1 MVFSSKGSRI
11 FTLSILLV
19 ILVSSN
25 SMVLS
30 SRSDSA
36 SAQQFSSG
44 IPPTY
49 GISEL
54 SPSNAINQSVLF
66 SATRGDPSVSALEG
80 FIEQKLL
87 PFDIRLVLLDIGWQN
102 YKVGEVPYEQ
112 WVNNWLTACDS
123 LGVGNVLSIPQLT
136 TLGINS
142 TWVDSLLAIDPSART
157 FDALGR
163 PINFFSFD
171 NPDVTTYLESDLSL
185 LLSYYGNHTSWI
197 GLGAGVPYSN
207 PYYQGSSEVPVMGYS
222 NFSIQSFMNS
232 VYYFRDVNTSGF
244 LPNGLPDPLWNT
256 FVNTSQTIQL
266 SSGVWMESV
275 PYRVSGN
282 GSMGTTV
289 RIRFYLPAN
298 VSEIS
303 FSWYGYRVGHPGP
316 LLLQP
321 FSDVNGVPG
330 NNLTPVPIE
339 DPAQNVGSSPGWQ
352 TSPALN
358 MSLASG
364 WYWLFISNPIA
375 NDSGYY
381 YVYQRA
387 YQVTDAEQV
396 QLLGNSVQNIT
407 SPILEVLQNGNPIQ
421 VYPYQ
426 QDVPNPQPTQNF
438 IATHSFSFNTVF
450 LFLSDRA
457 YNPINATVEVIDL
470 NSGAIVG
477 EGILSQALLQGV
489 QNWSPVLLN
498 KTVSAIQ
505 GHMYEIRVVE
515 PPQSQDSWATVL
527 RGVFTNPSSSGFQNQ
542 SSYLLFR
549 LELLSFSGGLLT
561 SDRITSN
568 GRDAVRNGFL
578 DAVRIIPSSN
588 ETMESFSIL
597 MKNLFSNGEN
607 YTGQGT
613 FTVSVRPSSSKG
625 NFPSN
630 ITLESISVPGS
641 KVPQNG
647 WVNITGFHVSLTK
660 GDPYWI
666 VMSSN
671 SSSGFSLA
679 RLTSAYKYQ
688 VLVSPNNGTSWIY
701 PFEGPTELS
710 FMVNTT
716 GESFG
721 NFIEAIPEIQLSG
734 SQEYAQPFSVSAP
747 TEAVGVYMGIIE
759 RANLLPLGSALKV
772 SIHPDNGKNA
782 PSGITLASGL
792 YSGYNLTFYSPDQ
805 IQFSTIAMLS
815 PGIKYWLVVQPT
827 NGTYDVDPVEYSAR
841 PPGLPANWT
850 ALISPDSGKTWS
862 RISNFT
868 TILSYELITPAVS
881 NPTLS
886 TYQISSFLAE
896 YHGTPIDSQEPHG
909 WNAYI
914 KSSQIETFEDLVS
927 EAVIDTGRNFHFFI
941 DKGNSLT
948 FLANSGAL
956 DAVVPMNLG
965 SCSELVSAL
974 LDTFPQS
981 YTQYLSIQG
990 LSIQSCPPSAFSQ
1003 YTQQLQLM
1011 SYIGPQY
1018 GARSVASILVIG
1030 NNPPQTLM
1038 GDLEAIANVQ
1048 FVRIQPGSDSPPLV
1062 NLSAYTAVI
1071 WTASE
1076 PVGTNIQTLF
1086 YNYVQS
1092 GGRLI
1097 FVGYPPDWGVNLLG
1111 FNPTEIQSYK
1121 LSANLSYTRQ
1131 LTIFTAHT
1139 PYSSGLSLG
1148 HPTPNS
1154 TLAVGND
1161 VLVSTN
1167 QFGSGIVV
1175 VLESTQ
1181 NIFALSL
1188 ASPPIQMLSNVIQYI
1203 STGSP
1208 SPIWFNL
1215 GPTPVSQQQITAS
1228 LSGIPGGPLEVWI
1241 SNPTNTTFTA
1251 GIGINASAVGMNGA
1265 WKVIDPLSLTSMN
1278 GTAKTI
1284 TYTMILSNYSWD
1296 VIYIEPQ
1303 RSDFIIQYTN
1313 IRLLDQLTYPTQTV
1327 YYLEGTYNETAL
1339 FVVPVHSS
1347 IRSVSVD
1354 AGESLPQYGIAQ
1366 ALFNASH
1373 GWYYNSSSA
1382 TLFVKYNSSGL
1393 DTVRIFI
1400 SSTPATPFQEFIT
1413 VWGLP
1418 VLAALAAVEG
1428 LTFFVFRMKNTPKL
1442 R

>member
-1 MVFSSKGSRI
+1 
-11 FTLSILLV
+11 
-19 ILVSSN
+19 
-25 SMVLS
+25 MVLS
-30 SRSDSA
+30 SSNSSA
-36 SAQQFSSG
+36 FAQQYSNG
-44 IPPTY
+44 MPPTY

-66 SATRGDPSVSALEG
+66 SATRGDLSVSALEG

-112 WVNNWLTACDS
+112 WVSNWLTACDS
-123 LGVGNVLSIPQLT
+123 LGVGNVLFVPQLT
-136 TLGINS
+136 TLGVNS
-142 TWVDSLLAIDPSART
+142 TWVNSLLAIDPSVRT

-163 PINFFSFD
+163 PINYFSFD
-171 NPDVTTYLESDLSL
+171 NPDVTTYLENDLSL

-197 GLGAGVPYSN
+197 GLSAGVPYSN
-207 PYYQGSSEVPVMGYS
+207 PYYQYSSEVPVMGYS
-222 NFSIQSFMNS
+222 NFSIQSFINS
-232 VYYFRDVNTSGF
+232 VYYFRDVNASGF
-244 LPNGLPDPLWNT
+244 LQNGLPDPLWST
-256 FVNTSQTIQL
+256 YVNTSQTIQL

-289 RIRFYLPAN
+289 RVRFYLPEN
-298 VSEIS
+298 VSEVS

-321 FSDVNGVPG
+321 FSDANGVPG
-330 NNLTPVPIE
+330 KNLTPVPIE
-339 DPAQNVGSSPGWQ
+339 DPAQDVGTTPGWQ

-358 MSLASG
+358 VSLASG
-364 WYWLFISNPIA
+364 WYWLFMSDPIA
-375 NDSGYY
+375 NDSNYY

-387 YQVTDAEQV
+387 YQVTNAEQV

-407 SPILEVLQNGNPIQ
+407 SPILEVLQNGKPVQ

-438 IATHSFSFNTVF
+438 IATRSFSFNAVF

-457 YNPINATVEVIDL
+457 YNPINATVEVIDQS
-470 NSGAIVG
+470 SGTIVG
-477 EGILSQALLQGV
+477 EGILSQALLRGV
-489 QNWSPVLLN
+489 QNWSPVFLN
-498 KTVSAIQ
+498 TTVNAIQ
-505 GHMYEIRVVE
+505 GHTYEISVVE

-527 RGVFTNPSSSGFQNQ
+527 RGVFTNPASSGFQNQ

-549 LELLSFSGGLLT
+549 LELLGFSGGLLT
-561 SDRITSN
+561 SDRISSN
-568 GRDAVRNGFL
+568 GRDAVRNGLL

-597 MKNLFSNGEN
+597 MKNLFSTGEN

-630 ITLESISVPGS
+630 ITLESMSVPGS

-660 GDPYWI
+660 GNPYWI

-716 GESFG
+716 RESFG
-721 NFIEAIPEIQLSG
+721 NFIEAIPEIPLSG

-747 TEAVGVYMGIIE
+747 TEAVGIYMGIIE

-805 IQFSTIAMLS
+805 VQFSTIAMLS
-815 PGIKYWLVVQPT
+815 PGIKYWIVIQPT
-827 NGTYDVDPVEYSAR
+827 NGTYYVDPVEYSVR
-841 PPGLPANWT
+841 PLGLPANWT

-868 TILSYELITPAVS
+868 TILSYELISPSVS

-886 TYQISSFLAE
+886 TSQISTLLAE
-896 YHGTPIDSQEPHG
+896 YHGSPVDSQEPHG

-914 KSSQIETFEDLVS
+914 MSSQIKTFEALAS
-927 EAVIDTGRNFHFFI
+927 EAVINTGRNFHFFI
-941 DKGNSLT
+941 DKGNALT
-948 FLANSGAL
+948 FLANSGAVE
-956 DAVVPMNLG
+956 AVVSMNLG
-965 SCSELVSAL
+965 SCSELVNAL

-981 YTQYLSIQG
+981 YAQYMSIRG
-990 LSIQSCPPSAFSQ
+990 VSIQSCPSFTLSQ
-1003 YTQQLQLM
+1003 YIKQLQLM

-1018 GARSVASILVIG
+1018 GARSETSILVIG
-1030 NNPPQTLM
+1030 NSPPQILLE
-1038 GDLEAIANVQ
+1038 DLEAIANVQ
-1048 FVRIQPGSDSPPLV
+1048 FVQIQPGSNSPPLV
-1062 NLSAYTAVI
+1062 NLSAYPAVI

-1076 PVGTNIQTLF
+1076 PVGKNIQTQF

-1097 FVGYPPDWGVNLLG
+1097 FVGYPPDWGLNLIG
-1111 FNPTEIQSYK
+1111 FNPTEIPSYK
-1121 LSANLSYTRQ
+1121 LSANLSYTKQ
-1131 LTIFTAHT
+1131 LTIFTTHT

-1154 TLAVGND
+1154 TLAVGNNI
-1161 VLVSTN
+1161 LVSTN
-1167 QFGSGIVV
+1167 KFGSGTVV

-1181 NIFALSL
+1181 NMLALSL
-1188 ASPPIQMLSNVIQYI
+1188 ASPPIQVLSNILQYI

-1208 SPIWFNL
+1208 ASIWFNL
-1215 GPTPVSQQQITAS
+1215 GSTPESQQQITAS

-1241 SNPTNTTFTA
+1241 SNPTNTTLSVVT
-1251 GIGINASAVGMNGA
+1251 GLNASAVGMNGA

-1278 GTAKTI
+1278 GTAETI
-1284 TYTMILSNYSWD
+1284 KYTMMLSNYSWD
-1296 VIYIEPQ
+1296 VIYLEPQ

-1313 IRLLDQLTYPTQTV
+1313 IRLLDQLTYPSQTI

-1339 FVVPVHSS
+1339 FVVSMHSS

-1354 AGESLPQYGIAQ
+1354 AGESLPQYGITQ

-1373 GWYYNSSSA
+1373 GWYYDSSSA
-1382 TLFVKYNSSGL
+1382 TLFVKYNSSEL

-1400 SSTPATPFQEFIT
+1400 SPTLATPFQEFVT

-1428 LTFFVFRMKNTPKL
+1428 LTYLAFKIKNTPKL